1 MSRAVNHLS
10 TVAVPMESHSL
21 VVATT
26 SAVLPRAT
34 ECRSAAVPTV
44 SRWPRVPTTM
54 AVVPLVCSP
63 CMAAVRT
70 ISPMLMARIMKV
82 AMKLDY
88 IIRGKVIQ
96 CKFRTEWSKTLKSS
110 LFRYLALLSNNYTKI
125 YQNLTFKI

>member
-10 TVAVPMESHSL
+10 MVVVPMASHSL

-26 SAVLPRAT
+26 SDVLPRAT
-34 ECRSAAVPTV
+34 ECRSAVVLTV

-70 ISPMLMARIMKV
+70 ISPMLMAQIMKV

-88 IIRGKVIQ
+88 ITRGKVIQ
-96 CKFRTEWSKTLKSS
+96 CKLRSAWSKTLKSF
-110 LFRYLALLSNNYTKI
+110 LFRYLAFLSNNYIKI